1 MADKRPEELIDYWPK
16 DVGLDDF
23 RQGYLVG
30 KHDGF
35 KAGYEEGMI
44 SGFNGVIG
52 RENLMLRGHAPPT
65 TIVPLSVSACDAL
78 RFELSAPPVN
88 QYADTRVSVRA
99 PKVPRLPS
107 AGLFLVAGGINGF
120 AVAIFHVCQ
129 V

>member
-35 KAGYEEGMI
+35 KEGYEEGMI

-52 RENLMLRGHAPPT
+52 RENLMLRGHADHNDCPAECFCLRCVT
-65 TIVPLSVSACDAL
+65 VRTI
-78 RFELSAPPVN
+78 
-88 QYADTRVSVRA
+88 RA
-99 PKVPRLPS
+99 TS
-107 AGLFLVAGGINGF
+107 
-120 AVAIFHVCQ
+120 
-129 V
+129 